1 MHPSHEG
8 VVAGCS
14 VEVRSLGVVEAL
26 EVMFIVGPLGG
37 AVTET
42 DVVVATNESVGYD
55 QFEIKF
61 LRILT
66 ILAVATSSVIWVGY
80 QDLRGVALE
89 KALLFTYW
97 LSIFA
102 FTLPAVV
109 DCPFASAGV
118 PKTKIL
124 TTDVQSHKK
133 NFTR

>member
-14 VEVRSLGVVEAL
+14 VEVTSLGVVEAL

-37 AVTET
+37 AVTG
-42 DVVVATNESVGYD
+42 VVVATNESVGYD

-102 FTLPAVV
+102 FTLSAVV